1 MGHVFKFGWY
11 FQDLVS
17 FSVGAHVIRPW
28 PHFCCPLTFFFS
40 LIIYGSCFQDLVSF
54 SVRAHVI
61 RPQPYF
67 YGLLTLFSLNI
78 YGSFFRIYVSFSVG
92 AHVIRPW
99 PYFYGPLTFFSVWYY
114 LDHVFSVFA
123 GFAQF
128 LSVTS
133 YNLVHISV

>member
-1 MGHVFKFGWY
+1 M
-11 FQDLVS
+11 
-17 FSVGAHVIRPW
+17 FSG
-28 PHFCCPLTFFFS
+28 F
-40 LIIYGSCFQDLVSF
+40 GSCFQDLVSF

-99 PYFYGPLTFFSVWYY
+99 PYFYGPLTFFSV
-114 LDHVFSVFA
+114 
-123 GFAQF
+123 
-128 LSVTS
+128 
-133 YNLVHISV
+133 